1 VSERSE
7 KVHELKRKLSHE
19 LRAYFFNTGFLLV
32 FLLSFTTYRR
42 LVLAE
47 YNIGAVEYSFAIIE
61 ALILGKV
68 VLIGE
73 ALHVGSR
80 FEDRPLFVSTLW
92 KTLLFSILVVAFST
106 LEHVVRSYVHHKPL
120 AEELSFAG
128 AAGLEKLA
136 RIQLMLVCFLPFF
149 AFQELGRVLGGP
161 HLLDLFFRRRQVPP
175 GAAGDGAA

>member
-1 VSERSE
+1 MTERSD
-7 KVHELKRKLSHE
+7 KMRELKRKLSHE
-19 LRAYFFNTGFLLV
+19 VQAYLFNTGFLLV

-47 YNIGAVEYSFAIIE
+47 YHIGAVEYSFAVIE
-61 ALILGKV
+61 SLILGKV
-68 VLIGE
+68 ILIGE
-73 ALHVGSR
+73 ALKVGTR
-80 FEDRPLFVSTLW
+80 FEDAPLFVSTLW

-106 LEHVVRSYVHHKPL
+106 LEHVVRSYVHHRPL

-149 AFQELGRVLGGP
+149 AFQEMARIFGGQR
-161 HLLDLFFRRRQVPP
+161 LLDLFFRRRPQSPD
-175 GAAGDGAA
+175 AAGEGTA

>member
-1 VSERSE
+1 MSQHSE
-7 KVHELKRKLSHE
+7 KVQELKRKLSHE
-19 LRAYFFNTGFLLV
+19 FRAYLFNTGFLLV

-47 YNIGAVEYSFAIIE
+47 FHVGAVEYSFAVIE
-61 ALILGKV
+61 SLILGKV

-73 ALHVGSR
+73 ALKVGTR
-80 FEDRPLFVSTLW
+80 FEDAPLIVSTIW

-106 LEHVVRSYVHHKPL
+106 LEHVVRSYVHHRPL

-128 AAGLEKLA
+128 PAGLEKLA

-149 AFQELGRVLGGP
+149 AFQEIGRVFGVQQ
-161 HLLDLFFRRRQVPP
+161 LLDLFFHRRQLPP
-175 GAAGDGAA
+175 GAAGGGAA